1 MGADVLND
9 GYIRFVAGLLAVLA
23 MIVVAVW
30 VAERLGLG
38 TTTGFRGKGR
48 RLSLVEVMP
57 LDQKR
62 KLVLVRHDETDHLI
76 LLGATHETLLSSSA
90 APLATALAATAPVP
104 APEREPGDKARK
116 NPFLAADREA

>member
-9 GYIRFVAGLLAVLA
+9 GYIRFVVGLLAVLA

-30 VAERLGLG
+30 IAKRLGLG

-76 LLGATHETLLSSSA
+76 LLGAAHETLLSSGA
-90 APLATALAATAPVP
+90 APIAVALAPTPI
-104 APEREPGDKARK
+104 PERDASDKGRK

>member
-1 MGADVLND
+1 MGADVMND
-9 GYIRFVAGLLAVLA
+9 GYIRFVVGLLAVLA

-30 VAERLGLG
+30 VAKRLGLG

-76 LLGATHETLLSSSA
+76 LLGAAHEALLSSTA
-90 APLATALAATAPVP
+90 APLATP
-104 APEREPGDKARK
+104 APAPALLPEAADKGRK
-116 NPFLAADREA
+116 NPFLAADRET

>member
-1 MGADVLND
+1 MGADVMND
-9 GYIRFVAGLLAVLA
+9 GYIRFVVGLLAVLA

-30 VAERLGLG
+30 VAKRLGLG

-76 LLGATHETLLSSSA
+76 LLGSTHEALLSSTA
-90 APLATALAATAPVP
+90 APLAAALAPPLPPDTA
-104 APEREPGDKARK
+104 DKGRK
-116 NPFLAADREA
+116 NPFLAADRET

>member
-9 GYIRFVAGLLAVLA
+9 GYIRFVVGLLAVVA
-23 MIVVAVW
+23 MIVAAVW
-30 VAERLGLG
+30 VAKRLGLG

-62 KLVLVRHDETDHLI
+62 KLVIVRHDETDHLI
-76 LLGATHETLLSSSA
+76 LLGATHEMLLSSAA
-90 APLATALAATAPVP
+90 APQTVP
-104 APEREPGDKARK
+104 AAPPMVSDRDLPEKGRK
-116 NPFLAADREA
+116 NPFLAADREV